1 MWEIEGLTST
11 SNVEHHTGCQGKPGA
26 PPDEVFHCMVA
37 AIREDAL
44 SSLHVSVV
52 KSSLCAVSLSGIQIP
67 NTNL

>member
-1 MWEIEGLTST
+1 MWEIEGLANT
-11 SNVEHHTGCQGKPGA
+11 SNAEHHAGLQAKPGA
-26 PPDEVFHCMVA
+26 SPDEVFYCMVA

-44 SSLHVSVV
+44 SSLQVSVV